1 MNIEIVRNFLLWCT
15 IINFGMILVWF
26 LFFVLSHNW
35 TYSLHSR
42 WFRLTTS
49 LME

>member
-1 MNIEIVRNFLLWCT
+1 MNIESVRNFLLWCT